1 MLFSKILLPIDI
13 NDRSSWQK
21 TLPTCV
27 SMLKRNPEAKL
38 WIISVIPNFGLNMV
52 ESYFPAGW
60 MKEITA
66 KTIAELKSIVVKHF
80 PNDLSPE
87 LIVERGVVYQALL
100 ETATKLEIDLIIMAA
115 GNSSNKEYLLG
126 PNAAR
131 VVRHADISVLI
142 QR

>member
-1 MLFSKILLPIDI
+1 MLFKRILLPIDI
-13 NDRSSWQK
+13 NDPSSWQK
-21 TLPTCV
+21 TLPMCV
-27 SMLKRNPEAKL
+27 SMLNRNPEAKL
-38 WIISVIPNFGLNMV
+38 WIISVVPNFGLNMV

-66 KTIAELKSIVVKHF
+66 KTSNELKSIVAKHV
-80 PNDLSPE
+80 PNEITPE
-87 LIVERGVVYQALL
+87 LIVERGVVYQVLL
-100 ETATKLEIDLIIMAA
+100 EYATKLEIDLIIMAA
-115 GNSSNKEYLLG
+115 GNSGNKEYLLG